1 MKNDRL
7 FESLNIAELMVR
19 KKVGDL
25 SADEEQTL
33 IDWAN
38 LSKENSKVYAEISD
52 GKLITKELDQLKKY
66 NSADA
71 YAKFKSKISE
81 QESLLKPQKFD
92 TPLIGIAASLFIFIL
107 AGLGYYF
114 YQKSHAEHVIASN
127 SSPVVPAGPQAVL
140 TLADGKTI
148 QLSDM
153 AKGELLLE
161 GAVKLNKTKE
171 GELVYAAS
179 ENSSTALNK
188 IETPRGGTYVVNLP
202 DGTKIWLNAASSLKY
217 PVSFNGLKER
227 RVELIGEAYFEIAKQ
242 KTPFIVSTTGLNTE
256 VLGTHFNINAYPEE
270 AVLKT
275 TLMEGSIKVSIP
287 ESNYSTVLKPGYEAV
302 VGPAVK
308 GIEVEKVDL
317 SETVGWK
324 NGSFVFIEQDLGSIM
339 RELSRWYNV
348 EVEFADPEKKKL
360 EIGGSISRFSD
371 IKKVLKMLEMTGLA
385 KFKVVGHQVIVQ

>member
-7 FESLNIAELMVR
+7 FEGLNIAELIVR
-19 KKVGDL
+19 KKANCL
-25 SADEEQTL
+25 TADEEQTL

-38 LSKENSKVYAEISD
+38 LSEENAKVYAEISQ
-52 GKLITKELDQLKKY
+52 GKGLTKAVDQLNKY

-71 YAKFKSKISE
+71 YAKFKSRVSE
-81 QESLLKPQKFD
+81 QESLLKPQKSY
-92 TPLIGIAASLFIFIL
+92 TALIGIAASLLIFIL

-114 YQKSHAEHVIASN
+114 YSKGSNENVIASN
-127 SSPVVPAGPQAVL
+127 STPVLPASAQAVL

-148 QLSDM
+148 QLSSL
-153 AKGELLLE
+153 AKGELALE

-179 ENSSTALNK
+179 ERSSTSFNK
-188 IETPRGGTYVVNLP
+188 IETPRGGTYIVNLP
-202 DGTKIWLNAASSLKY
+202 DGTRIWLNAASSLKY
-217 PVSFNGLKER
+217 PVSFNGLKTR

-242 KTPFIVSTTGLNTE
+242 TIPFVVSTKGLNTE

-270 AVLKT
+270 AVMKT
-275 TLMEGSIKVSIP
+275 TLLEGSIKVSIP
-287 ESNYSTVLKPGYEAV
+287 ESSFSKVLKPGYEAV
-302 VGPAVK
+302 VGAAVK

-317 SETVGWK
+317 NETVGWK
-324 NGSFVFIEQDLGSIM
+324 NGSFVFIEQDLSTIM

-348 EVEFADPEKKKL
+348 DVEFADPEKRKL

-385 KFKVVGHQVIVQ
+385 KFKVIGHKVVVE